1 MKRLMLTGLAAGL
14 LLGGGNSGLP
24 PRASCSEYAG
34 CASAKAVAI
43 GARALTAAEAKKVFA
58 ADLDR
63 AGYVVFEVAV
73 FPADG
78 STADLALRDFVL
90 RAGNGAAYLQAAGP
104 DVVAL
109 AAIPDPAMRDPRP
122 QPPGNVHVTS
132 ESTVGYSSG
141 GYGRKGGVYA
151 GEGVGVDNYP
161 SAPPPPPTS
170 NPNRDRKRDDLQH
183 QLADRALPAGPTSA
197 PLAGYLYFP
206 KPNRAA
212 KSTQYQLTWSGGDT
226 PVRVSVPPAK

>member
-1 MKRLMLTGLAAGL
+1 MRRLMLTGLAAGL
-14 LLGGGNSGLP
+14 LLGGANSGLP

-43 GARALTAAEAKKVFA
+43 GVSALSPSEAKKVFA
-58 ADLDR
+58 ADLDH
-63 AGYVVFEVAV
+63 AGYVVFEVAI
-73 FPADG
+73 FPANG
-78 STADLALRDFVL
+78 VPADLALSDFVL
-90 RAGNGAAYLQAAGP
+90 RAGNGAAYLQAASP

-109 AAIPDPAMRDPRP
+109 AAIPDPAMRDPSP
-122 QPPGNVHVTS
+122 QPPGNVHVST
-132 ESTVGYSSG
+132 ETTVGYSSG
-141 GYGRKGGVYA
+141 GYGRKGGVYT

-161 SAPPPPPTS
+161 SPPPPPPTT
-170 NPNRDRKRDDLQH
+170 NPNKDRKRDDLQH

-197 PLAGYLYFP
+197 PVAGYLYFP

-226 PVRVSVPPAK
+226 PVRVNVPAAK